1 MTKPRPVPVLPAQG
15 RRVAFIGKGGAGK
28 STLLAY
34 LLAHWKSYG
43 VPCLA
48 IDTDV
53 PGKNEH
59 GTLYTHA
66 NAVDIGA
73 PVYPAPAVHHIRQ
86 EAQRLC
92 PEKGVCL
99 LDTAAWEKHD
109 DGPHLTVMSA
119 VDKVIL
125 CLQPTPN
132 ELDRATSALGYVQQL
147 KNTGAP
153 YPELYVML
161 TMVGQGVVAADKL
174 EDKLTAAGY
183 PVLASRFKFSSALN
197 GPAHIFKKPIKVKS
211 GSPMD
216 RMAREVLDVVAR

>member
-1 MTKPRPVPVLPAQG
+1 MTNPRPVPVLPAGG
-15 RRVAFIGKGGAGK
+15 RRVAFMGKGGAGK

-34 LLAHWKSYG
+34 LLAHLKKYG
-43 VPCLA
+43 VPCVA

-66 NAVDIGA
+66 TAVDLGA
-73 PVYPAPAVHHIRQ
+73 PVYPAPAVPQMRQ

-99 LDTAAWEKHD
+99 LDTSAWEKKD
-109 DGPHLTVMSA
+109 EGPHLTVMSA
-119 VDKVIL
+119 VDKVFL
-125 CLQPTPN
+125 CLQPTPS
-132 ELDRATSALGYVQQL
+132 EVDRATSALGYVEQL

-153 YPELYVML
+153 YPEVHIIL
-161 TMVGQGVVAADKL
+161 TMVGQGVAADKL
-174 EDKLTAAGY
+174 EAKLQAAGY
-183 PVLASRFKFSSALN
+183 PVLASRFKFSTALS
-197 GPAHIFKKPIKVKS
+197 GPAHIFKKPIKVKD

-216 RMAREVLDVVAR
+216 RMAREILEVVAR

>member
-1 MTKPRPVPVLPAQG
+1 M
-15 RRVAFIGKGGAGK
+15 GKGGAGK

-34 LLAHWKSYG
+34 LIAHLKKYG
-43 VPCLA
+43 VPCIA

-53 PGKNEH
+53 PGDREH

-66 NAVDIGA
+66 SAVDLGA
-73 PVYPAPAVHHIRQ
+73 PVYPAPAVPQIRQ

-99 LDTAAWEKHD
+99 LDTSAWEKKD
-109 DGPHLTVMSA
+109 EGPHLTVMSA
-119 VDKVIL
+119 VDKVFL

-132 ELDRATSALGYVQQL
+132 EVDRATSALGYVEQL

-153 YPELYVML
+153 YPEVHVIL
-161 TMVGQGVVAADKL
+161 TMVGQGVAADKL
-174 EDKLTAAGY
+174 EAKLQAAGY
-183 PVLASRFKFSSALN
+183 PVLASRFKFSGALG
-197 GPAHIFKKPIKVKS
+197 GPAHIFKKPIRVKD

-216 RMAREVLDVVAR
+216 RMAREILGVVAR

>member
-1 MTKPRPVPVLPAQG
+1 MTKPRPIPVLPAQG

-28 STLLAY
+28 STLLAHF
-34 LLAHWKSYG
+34 LAYWNSYG
-43 VPCLA
+43 VPCVA

-53 PGKNEH
+53 PGKSEH

-66 NAVDIGA
+66 NAVDLGA

-125 CLQPTPN
+125 CLQPTPS
-132 ELDRATSALGYVQQL
+132 ELDRATSVLGYVQQL
-147 KNTGAP
+147 KNTGAS
-153 YPELYVML
+153 YPELHVML
-161 TMVGQGVVAADKL
+161 TMVGQGVAADKL
-174 EDKLTAAGY
+174 EEKLTAAQY
-183 PVLASRFKFSSALN
+183 PVLASRFKYSSAMN
-197 GPAHIFKKPIKVKS
+197 GPAHIFKQPIKVKT
-211 GSPMD
+211 GSAMD

>member
-1 MTKPRPVPVLPAQG
+1 MTNPRPVPVLPAGG
-15 RRVAFIGKGGAGK
+15 RRVAFMGKGGAGK

-34 LLAHWKSYG
+34 LIAHLKKYG
-43 VPCLA
+43 VPCIA

-66 NAVDIGA
+66 TAVDLGA
-73 PVYPAPAVHHIRQ
+73 PVYPAPAVPQIRQ

-99 LDTAAWEKHD
+99 LDTSAWEKKD

-119 VDKVIL
+119 VDKVFL

-132 ELDRATSALGYVQQL
+132 EVDRATSALGYVEQL

-153 YPELYVML
+153 YPEVHVIL
-161 TMVGQGVVAADKL
+161 TMVGQGVAADKL
-174 EDKLTAAGY
+174 EAKLQAAGY
-183 PVLASRFKFSSALN
+183 PVLASRFKFSAALG
-197 GPAHIFKKPIKVKS
+197 GPAHIFKKPIRVKD
-211 GSPMD
+211 GSSMD
-216 RMAREVLDVVAR
+216 RMAREILEVVAR